1 MIRTRLTITLASAAM
16 LGLALTGC
24 SQSAPSDVS
33 DKAVSAEKPQ
43 QTTTPSPEPSKA
55 NLNPKFGET
64 VTYDG
69 LEVNVSAG
77 APFTPSE
84 YAAGGT
90 QPNNVA
96 YTVTVKNTSTK
107 NYDPTLF
114 SVTASS
120 AGSEATSVFDSE
132 AGFEGAPQTS
142 VTPGQTITFKQG
154 FNLANPD
161 DVTMDVSPGFEYQA
175 ATYTN

>member
-1 MIRTRLTITLASAAM
+1 MNRTALTTALASAAL

-24 SQSAPSDVS
+24 SQSAPA
-33 DKAVSAEKPQ
+33 AVSEKSVTAEKPQ
-43 QTTTPSPEPSKA
+43 ETTTPSPEAKV
-55 NLNPKFGET
+55 NLTPKFGET
-64 VTYDG
+64 VTYEG
-69 LEVNVSAG
+69 LEVNVSTG
-77 APFTPSE
+77 TPFTPSE

-96 YTVTVKNTSTK
+96 YTITVKNTSTEK
-107 NYDPTLF
+107 YDPTLF
-114 SVTASS
+114 SITASS
-120 AGSEATSVFDSE
+120 AGSEATSVYDTD

-161 DVTMDVSPGFEYQA
+161 DVTMDVSPGFEYEA